1 MGQGRI
7 IWIEN
12 GLCSGKEVF
21 TYGIWFGS
29 YANNY
34 HDLPYKRRDAS
45 IRNVQASKL
54 YEKPHFCTEF
64 FGIDTYYPA
73 LNYFFRAIGI
83 VALG

>member
-1 MGQGRI
+1 MGKGRI

-34 HDLPYKRRDAS
+34 PDLPYKRRDAS
-45 IRNVQASKL
+45 ICNVQASKL
-54 YEKPHFCTEF
+54 YEKPHFYTEF
-64 FGIDTYYPA
+64 FGIDIF
-73 LNYFFRAIGI
+73 LD
-83 VALG
+83 